1 MKIAHSQKVAVAV
14 AAVLGL
20 AGASAAYASNTDSQT
35 VNFTIANIS
44 EIDVATGPI
53 NLTVNTAAAG
63 SQPADATAP
72 SSYSITT
79 NASDNGKKI
88 TAALSAAMPTDVT
101 LTVLVAAPIASGT
114 STGTVTLSA
123 TAADVVTGLQ
133 GAAQTNV
140 AINYTLN
147 APVTAKAQTD
157 SRTVTYTIVDL

>member
-1 MKIAHSQKVAVAV
+1 MRITHSQKIAVAV

-20 AGASAAYASNTDSQT
+20 TTGSTVYASNTDSQT

-44 EIDVATGPI
+44 EIDVATGPVS
-53 NLTVNTAAAG
+53 LTVNTATAG
-63 SQPADATAP
+63 SQPTDATAP

-88 TAALSAAMPTDVT
+88 TAALSSAMPTDVT
-101 LTVLVAAPIASGT
+101 LTVAVAAPTASGT
-114 STGTVTLSA
+114 SSGTVTLTA

-140 AINYTLN
+140 AINYTLS
-147 APVTAKAQTD
+147 APVTAKAQAD

>member
-1 MKIAHSQKVAVAV
+1 MKVAHSQKIVLALAAASSLAAGSAV
-14 AAVLGL
+14 
-20 AGASAAYASNTDSQT
+20 YASNTDSQT
-35 VNFTIANIS
+35 VNFTINNIS

-53 NLTVNTAAAG
+53 SLTVNTATAG
-63 SQPADATAP
+63 SQPAAATAP

-88 TAALSAAMPTDVT
+88 TAALSADMPTDAT
-101 LTVLVAAPIASGT
+101 LTVLVAAPTASGT
-114 STGTVTLSA
+114 SAGTVTLTA
-123 TAADVVTGLQ
+123 TAVDVVTGLQ

-147 APVTAKAQTD
+147 APVTVKAQSD